1 MNGVKANVDGGLN
14 QIFVKSDDE
23 FPFLFL
29 TRSKKS
35 GLAPK
40 HKLPPMAR
48 KSLVMPRS
56 LPVDSTTVLIFHL
69 SVACSSFCTSN

>member
-1 MNGVKANVDGGLN
+1 MSGVETNVDGGLN

-29 TRSKKS
+29 TRSKNS
-35 GLAPK
+35 GLVPK
-40 HKLPPMAR
+40 HKLPPVAR
-48 KSLVMPRS
+48 KSLVKPRS